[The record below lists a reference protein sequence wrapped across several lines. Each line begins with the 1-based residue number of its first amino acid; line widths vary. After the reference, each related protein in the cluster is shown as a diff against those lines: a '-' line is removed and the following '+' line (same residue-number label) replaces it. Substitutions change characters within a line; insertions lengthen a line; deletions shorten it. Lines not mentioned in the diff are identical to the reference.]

1 MRESGIS
8 INFTKGVLFFT
19 EEAMIQRFEQFV
31 ISVVELNRS
40 LQRIKEQ
47 EMKRFGLH
55 ATHTM
60 CLYYLGQYPKG
71 RNFKELTEL
80 TREDKA
86 SVSRTLARLEQMELI
101 RKETPEQKRAY
112 RVNYVLTTQGQ
123 QLVEKINERIKTAV
137 FNGGSGLSDEERDV
151 FYHSMQR
158 ILDNLAKYTGQ
169 EKEKSGKEL

>member
-1 MRESGIS
+1 M
-8 INFTKGVLFFT
+8 FT

-60 CLYYLGQYPKG
+60 CLYYLGQYPTG

-112 RVNYVLTTQGQ
+112 RVNYLLTTQGQ
-123 QLVEKINERIKTAV
+123 QLVEKINERIKAAV

-158 ILDNLAKYTGQ
+158 ILDNLAKYSGQ
-169 EKEKSGKEL
+169 EKEKSGNEL